1 MWGNLRVRMTKN
13 VKECVEALAW
23 HLSET
28 GTVVSYKHGTL
39 DVCMVNKEH
48 KYNSMC
54 EMVTDEYHSMCKMVN
69 SVYVAF
75 DTQQRIFC

>member
-23 HLSET
+23 DLSET

-39 DVCMVNKEH
+39 DVCMVNKV
-48 KYNSMC
+48 C
-54 EMVTDEYHSMCKMVN
+54 EYHSMCRRVV
-69 SVYVAF
+69 SVYVAVE
-75 DTQQRIFC
+75 TQQRIFC